1 MGGRLLAH
9 EYAHSSFMY
18 MVAYS
23 MGACKDAS
31 LKTSLVGSQMI
42 KLFNMYRAVHTF
54 MPCLKRR
61 YTVLVR

>member
-1 MGGRLLAH
+1 MGGRLLLAH

-31 LKTSLVGSQMI
+31 LETILVGSQI
-42 KLFNMYRAVHTF
+42 EYSVPICTV
-54 MPCLKRR
+54 PYTSCSCL
-61 YTVLVR
+61 V